1 MHGDSTDRRSV
12 VPILSHH
19 DEAGDDE
26 RMNRAGNRATRGV
39 NSHLDPFIATVRWV
53 GLGSI
58 VGVLAGLS
66 SAAFLEL
73 LDWVTDTRVEQP
85 WLLWLL
91 PLAGFA
97 IGLVYHFG
105 AGRASAGNG
114 LLLEEIHQ
122 QDRWIP
128 RRMAPLVFGSTLVTH
143 LFGGSAGREGTA
155 IQMSGSL
162 SDNLVSRTA
171 RFTGADRRL
180 VLTAAVAGGFGAVFG
195 VPIAGCLFALEVPTA
210 GRVRHDAIV
219 PALTAAVVGDRLVR
233 WLDVEHT
240 PFPVVGAVDLTF
252 SLVAKIVLVGIAF
265 GVVARVFAEA
275 LHICKRWFQRLVAW
289 PPLRPLVGGVIVVAL
304 TYTVDT
310 RDYLGLSLPLMIDS
324 FGVGAAGLVGV
335 ATFAFAWKLV
345 FTVITLGS
353 GFQGG
358 EVTPLFVIGAT
369 LGATVGHALDA
380 PIPLFAAMGV
390 VAVFAGA
397 TNTPIACTVMGVEL
411 FGAAIIV
418 PLAIG
423 CVLAYLLSGDG
434 GIYSGQRVERPTA
447 EPGRILRA
455 E

>member
-1 MHGDSTDRRSV
+1 MRGG
-12 VPILSHH
+12 LSHV
-19 DEAGDDE
+19 
-26 RMNRAGNRATRGV
+26 R
-39 NSHLDPFIATVRWV
+39 PFIATVRWV
-53 GLGSI
+53 ALGSI

-73 LDWVTDTRVEQP
+73 LDWVTDTRVDQP

-105 AGRASAGNG
+105 AGKAAAGNG
-114 LLLEEIHQ
+114 LLLEEIHEQ
-122 QDRWIP
+122 NAWIP
-128 RRMAPLVFGSTLVTH
+128 RRMAPLVLGATLVTH

-195 VPIAGCLFALEVPTA
+195 VPIAGCIFALEVPTA
-210 GRVRHDAIV
+210 GRVRHDALV
-219 PALTAAVVGDRLVR
+219 PALTAAVVGDQVVR

-252 SLVAKIVLVGIAF
+252 ALTAKVLAVSIAF
-265 GVVARVFAEA
+265 GLAARLFTVA
-275 LHICKRWFQRLVAW
+275 LHACKALFQGAIGW
-289 PPLRPLVGGVIVVAL
+289 PPLRPLVGGVVVVAL
-304 TYTVDT
+304 TCAVDT
-310 RDYLGLSLPLMIDS
+310 RDYLGLSLPLMTDS
-324 FGVGAAGLVGV
+324 FELGVAGVAGV
-335 ATFAFAWKLV
+335 ATFAFAWKLL
-345 FTVITLGS
+345 FTLITLGS
-353 GFQGG
+353 GFHGG

-380 PIPLFAAMGV
+380 PLALFAAMGV

-397 TNTPIACTVMGVEL
+397 TKTPIACTVMGVEL

-423 CVLAYLLSGDG
+423 CALAYLLSGDG
-434 GIYSGQRVERPTA
+434 GIYSGQRMDNGEAGVRPMQSNN
-447 EPGRILRA
+447 
-455 E
+455 

>member
-1 MHGDSTDRRSV
+1 MISHVQPFLSTLRW
-12 VPILSHH
+12 
-19 DEAGDDE
+19 
-26 RMNRAGNRATRGV
+26 
-39 NSHLDPFIATVRWV
+39 IA
-53 GLGSI
+53 LGSI

-73 LDWVTDTRVEQP
+73 LDWVTDTRIEQP

-105 AGRASAGNG
+105 AGPAAAGNG

-122 QDRWIP
+122 QNRWIP
-128 RRMAPLVFGSTLVTH
+128 RRMAPLVLGATLVTH

-171 RFTGADRRL
+171 GFTGTDRRL

-195 VPIAGCLFALEVPTA
+195 VPIAGCIFALEVPTA

-219 PALTAAVVGDRLVR
+219 PALTAAVVGDQVVS
-233 WLDVEHT
+233 WLGVEHT

-252 SLVAKIVLVGIAF
+252 ALMAKILIVGLAF
-265 GVVARVFAEA
+265 GLAARLFAGA
-275 LHICKRWFQRLVAW
+275 MHACKRMFQRAIHW
-289 PPLRPLVGGVIVVAL
+289 PPLRPLVGGVVVVLL
-304 TYTVDT
+304 TYAVDT
-310 RDYLGLSLPLMIDS
+310 RDYLGLSLPLMTDS
-324 FGVGAAGLVGV
+324 FEVGLAGVAGV

-345 FTVITLGS
+345 FTVVTLGS

-369 LGATVGHALDA
+369 LGSTVGHALDA
-380 PIPLFAAMGV
+380 PIALFAAMGV

-397 TNTPIACTVMGVEL
+397 TKTPIACTVMGVEL

-423 CVLAYLLSGDG
+423 CVLAYLLSGDV
-434 GIYSGQRVERPTA
+434 GIYSGQRTERADGIPLNRRFGT
-447 EPGRILRA
+447 G
-455 E
+455 

>member
-1 MHGDSTDRRSV
+1 MSV
-12 VPILSHH
+12 
-19 DEAGDDE
+19 A
-26 RMNRAGNRATRGV
+26 
-39 NSHLDPFIATVRWV
+39 RWV
-53 GLGSI
+53 VLGSI

-66 SAAFLEL
+66 SAAFLAM
-73 LDWVTDTRVEQP
+73 LDWVTDTRVDQP

-91 PLAGFA
+91 PLAGLA
-97 IGLVYHFG
+97 IGLVYHYG
-105 AGRASAGNG
+105 AGAAAGGNG

-122 QDRWIP
+122 RKAWVP
-128 RRMAPLVFGSTLVTH
+128 RRMAPMVLGATLVTH

-155 IQMSGSL
+155 IQMAGSL
-162 SDNLVSRTA
+162 SDTFVSRGMSSLG
-171 RFTGADRRL
+171 RLTGADRRL

-195 VPIAGCLFALEVPTA
+195 VPIAGCIFALEAPTA

-219 PALTAAVVGDRLVR
+219 PALTAAIVGDQVVRRLG
-233 WLDVEHT
+233 VEHT
-240 PFPVVGAVDLTF
+240 LFPVVGAVDMTF
-252 SLVAKIVLVGIAF
+252 ALMAKIVIVGIAF
-265 GVVARVFAEA
+265 GVAARLFTEA
-275 LHICKRWFQRLVAW
+275 LHACKRSFQRLVAW
-289 PPLRPLVGGVIVVAL
+289 PPLRPLVGGVAVVAL
-304 TYTVDT
+304 TYAIDS
-310 RDYLGLSLPLMIDS
+310 REYLGLSLPLMIDS
-324 FGVGAAGLVGV
+324 FGVGAAGAVGV

-380 PIPLFAAMGV
+380 PVALFAAIGV

-423 CVLAYLLSGDG
+423 CVLAYLLSGNG
-434 GIYSGQRVERPTA
+434 GIYSGQRT
-447 EPGRILRA
+447 EPALATPSQRIQS

>member
-1 MHGDSTDRRSV
+1 MNGDGDQATGRV
-12 VPILSHH
+12 V
-19 DEAGDDE
+19 D
-26 RMNRAGNRATRGV
+26 
-39 NSHLDPFIATVRWV
+39 HLGPFIATVRWV

-105 AGRASAGNG
+105 AGAAAGGNG

-122 QDRWIP
+122 QNRWIP
-128 RRMAPLVFGSTLVTH
+128 RRMAPLVLGSTLVTH

-155 IQMSGSL
+155 IQMSASL
-162 SDNLVSRTA
+162 SDNLVSRLA

-195 VPIAGCLFALEVPTA
+195 VPIAGCIFALEVPTA
-210 GRVRHDAIV
+210 GRVRHDALV
-219 PALTAAVVGDRLVR
+219 PALTAAVVGDRVVR
-233 WLDVEHT
+233 WLGVEHT
-240 PFPVVGAVDLTF
+240 PFPVVGAIDLTF
-252 SLVAKIVLVGIAF
+252 PLTAKILVVGAAF
-265 GVVARVFAEA
+265 GLAARVFIGA
-275 LHICKRWFQRLVAW
+275 LHACKRLFQRLIVW
-289 PPLRPLVGGVIVVAL
+289 PPLRPLVGGAVIVAL
-304 TYTVDT
+304 TYAVDT
-310 RDYLGLSLPLMIDS
+310 RDYLGLSLPLMIDAFGTGS
-324 FGVGAAGLVGV
+324 ASAGSSGVGSVVVGV
-335 ATFAFAWKLV
+335 ATFAFAWKIV

-369 LGATVGHALDA
+369 LGSTAGQALDA
-380 PIPLFAAMGV
+380 PIALFAAIGV
-390 VAVFAGA
+390 AAVFAGA

-434 GIYSGQRVERPTA
+434 GIYTGQRL
-447 EPGRILRA
+447 EPAAATSDPRMGTG
-455 E
+455 

>member
-1 MHGDSTDRRSV
+1 MT
-12 VPILSHH
+12 SHVRPLV
-19 DEAGDDE
+19 A
-26 RMNRAGNRATRGV
+26 A
-39 NSHLDPFIATVRWV
+39 VRWV

-73 LDWVTDTRVEQP
+73 LDRVTDTRLEQP

-105 AGRASAGNG
+105 AGTAAAGNG
-114 LLLEEIHQ
+114 LLLEEIHEQ
-122 QDRWIP
+122 RTWIP
-128 RRMAPLVFGSTLVTH
+128 RRMAPLVLGSTLVTH

-155 IQMSGSL
+155 IQMSGSI

-195 VPIAGCLFALEVPTA
+195 VPFAGCIFALEVPTA
-210 GRVRHDAIV
+210 GRFRHDGLV
-219 PALTAAVVGDRLVR
+219 PALTAAVVGDQVVRRLG
-233 WLDVEHT
+233 VEHT
-240 PFPVVGAVDLTF
+240 PFPVVVPVDLTVGLIAK
-252 SLVAKIVLVGIAF
+252 LVAVGIAF
-265 GVVARVFAEA
+265 GLAARVFTGV
-275 LHICKRWFQRLVAW
+275 LHACKRLFQRLIGWA
-289 PPLRPLVGGVIVVAL
+289 PLRPLVGGIVVVAL
-304 TYTVDT
+304 TYVVDT
-310 RDYLGLSLPLMIDS
+310 RDYLGLSLPLMLDS
-324 FGVGAAGLVGV
+324 FGTDAFGRGSVGAGVVGV

-369 LGATVGHALDA
+369 VGATVGDVLGA
-380 PIPLFAAMGV
+380 PVALFAAMGV
-390 VAVFAGA
+390 VAVFSGA
-397 TNTPIACTVMGVEL
+397 TKTPIACTVMGVEL
-411 FGAAIIV
+411 FSAAIIV

-423 CVLAYLLSGDG
+423 CVLAYLLSGDD
-434 GIYSGQRVERPTA
+434 GIYSGQRVA
-447 EPGRILRA
+447 PGLQPPPQRLRGQ
-455 E
+455 